1 MTTLSDKAEKLRT
14 QFGME
19 VGLPVSEVV
28 TVAVVKGSGAGH
40 RAITPPHALVRGAPT
55 SLEPTDKGF
64 PGDLTRGR
72 SLACTTLG
80 TAPSSESVDLVA
92 ATDPGGGIARQP
104 LRAWCESSGSPG
116 RPAYTPAEH
125 RTF

>member
-64 PGDLTRGR
+64 PGDLTTWSFFSMHNTGDSSLERIGGFGSGNR
-72 SLACTTLG
+72 S
-80 TAPSSESVDLVA
+80 
-92 ATDPGGGIARQP
+92 GGGYSTATVT
-104 LRAWCESSGSPG
+104 CVV
-116 RPAYTPAEH
+116 
-125 RTF
+125 